1 MRETLLIIKR
11 EFRERVASKSFLY
24 GTLLFPLLMIALI
37 ILPRLVGRGGS
48 EWHLALVSEAAGDL
62 PPSRIWI
69 GEAVERNRRD
79 WRLWLV
85 AARIEAKLGRTRAAE
100 RSLRRAIALNPRSP
114 LFEGLLDPQPAG

>member
-48 EWHLALVSEAAGDL
+48 EWHLALVSEA
-62 PPSRIWI
+62 
-69 GEAVERNRRD
+69 
-79 WRLWLV
+79 
-85 AARIEAKLGRTRAAE
+85 
-100 RSLRRAIALNPRSP
+100 
-114 LFEGLLDPQPAG
+114 PAGVTEAFELLLTRPPEAEDDANRYRLERVEGPIANVRERLADRLKS